1 MDFSTLSGRKARPAT
16 WSEREQL
23 AELRAAGAE
32 DVYLGLDT
40 AAEDDRLWQVLLM
53 ATNEFLL
60 SARVDEWE
68 KWYGE
73 YRWAQALP
81 ETTAGFYSDLYETIL
96 LQGRY
101 VKGGLWTR
109 LSVGQRLSAVEHLM
123 DMISNGNVEAFAA
136 AVNER
141 MRQLRVGLRIEGPRF
156 VSVTSEHMHTEVTV
170 PALLLLSRLELAP
183 VDKLFRKAYERSFA
197 NDHAGAVTSATS
209 AVEEMLRIGLG
220 ESGGQ
225 LRPLLSKAHA
235 QGWII
240 PAAEQLAV
248 KLAALRD
255 SSDAHTEGT
264 DDPAV
269 AMLAI
274 HVSASLLIYLG
285 QVAPQARP

>member
-1 MDFSTLSGRKARPAT
+1 MDFNTLNGRNARPAT

-32 DVYLGLDT
+32 DVYLSLDVAT
-40 AAEDDRLWQVLLM
+40 ADDRLWQVLVM
-53 ATNEFLL
+53 ATHQFLL
-60 SARVDEWE
+60 SARVPEWE
-68 KWYGE
+68 TWYRE
-73 YRWAQALP
+73 YRWAQGLP
-81 ETTAGFYSDLYETIL
+81 ETHLGFHSDVYEAIL
-96 LQGRY
+96 LNGYYQAGSR
-101 VKGGLWTR
+101 VP
-109 LSVGQRLSAVEHLM
+109 LSVGPRLSAVEHVM
-123 DMISNGNVEAFAA
+123 DMISTRGVEAFAA

-141 MRQLRVGLRIEGPRF
+141 MRQLRVGLRIEGRRF

-170 PALLLLSRLELAP
+170 PALLLLARGDLAP

-197 NDHAGAVTSATS
+197 NDHAGAITSATS

-225 LRPLLSKAHA
+225 LQSLLVKARA
-235 QGWII
+235 RGWIV

-255 SSDAHTEGT
+255 KSDAHTEGT

-285 QVAPQARP
+285 QGAPEARP

>member
-1 MDFSTLSGRKARPAT
+1 MDFSTLSGRDARPAT

-40 AAEDDRLWQVLLM
+40 AAEDDRLWQVLVM

-68 KWYGE
+68 QWYRE
-73 YRWAQALP
+73 YRWAQGLP
-81 ETTAGFYSDLYETIL
+81 ETNLGYYSDLYRAIL
-96 LQGRY
+96 LQGLY
-101 VKGGLWTR
+101 AKGGTWTP

-123 DMISNGNVEAFAA
+123 DMIISCDVEAFAA

-141 MRQLRVGLRIEGPRF
+141 MRQLRVGLRIEGRRF

-170 PALLLLSRLELAP
+170 PALLLLARRELAS

-225 LRPLLSKAHA
+225 LQPLLSKARA

-285 QVAPQARP
+285 QGAPQARS